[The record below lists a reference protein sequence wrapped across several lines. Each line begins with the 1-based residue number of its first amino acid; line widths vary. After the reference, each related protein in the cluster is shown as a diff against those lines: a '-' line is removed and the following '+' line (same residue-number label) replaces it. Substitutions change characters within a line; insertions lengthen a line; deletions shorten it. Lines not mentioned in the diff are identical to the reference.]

1 MEYDVTRSMARAVLF
16 LMVLVGSGSAV
27 QAQQLRI
34 GYVDTDRVLA
44 EAPAFAGIR
53 ESMEREFEPFRQEL
67 DSLETALR
75 TANEALQTDTLT
87 EAVRAQRMEALQQ
100 QIEYYQFRSQQ
111 LQQQAVQRENQL
123 MEPVLRRVREQLQV
137 LRREGNYS
145 FIISQQDAILA
156 VDPDLDLTEE
166 LIRRLGSD

>member
-1 MEYDVTRSMARAVLF
+1 MENDVTRSMARAVLF
-16 LMVLVGSGSAV
+16 LMVLVGSGSAA

-34 GYVDTDRVLA
+34 GYVDTDRVIA

-75 TANEALQTDTLT
+75 TANEALQAETLT
-87 EAVRAQRMEALQQ
+87 EAARAQRMEALQQ

-166 LIRRLGSD
+166 LIRRLGSN